1 MEGFLEGKHQS
12 QPSEGG
18 CLACPLLYGHSG
30 PESETEEQRICGS
43 PLTFSEHAQY
53 QTSSRVCETGRIAYV
68 PGCPR
73 PQPRLE
79 LTSWGFCRV
88 STNMGIYDLGY
99 FFVSFDFVLIF
110 ILLGVGGM

>member
-1 MEGFLEGKHQS
+1 MEALSSSLSMLSTKG
-12 QPSEGG
+12 
-18 CLACPLLYGHSG
+18 PLG
-30 PESETEEQRICGS
+30 E
-43 PLTFSEHAQY
+43 AD
-53 QTSSRVCETGRIAYV
+53 RIAYV

-99 FFVSFDFVLIF
+99 FFASFDFFKFLF
-110 ILLGVGGM
+110 YLGVSWM